1 MNAKDITPV
10 NCYLMALAPTGRRSM
25 KSQLSQVAI
34 LLGKT
39 TIDDIAWHQLEY
51 QQLIYIRSQLQAAGK
66 SVNTINTT
74 LAALRGVTKTS
85 FKMGLVTADYMA
97 RVSQIGN
104 VRGSTKGSGTA
115 LSLDESRRLVKKA
128 AAEPGPKGV
137 RDSAL
142 LMLMLSVGLRRSE
155 AVALNHGSFDF
166 DRRRVSVMGKGG
178 KVRHHDISGVT
189 LKNLRQ
195 WADACQVN
203 SEDSPFFTQVVK
215 SGITSKR
222 LTANSIYR
230 IVRMYG
236 ESINMKGLRPHDLR
250 RTYVS
255 LLLEQGVDLNTV
267 SQAIGHSSV
276 NVTARYDRRSE
287 NFQTAAVRAL
297 SDNLGR
303 GM

>member
-1 MNAKDITPV
+1 MNAKEITPV

-97 RVSQIGN
+97 RVSQIEN
-104 VRGSTKGSGTA
+104 VRGSTQGNGTA
-115 LSLDESRRLVKKA
+115 LSLEESRKLVKKA
-128 AAEPGPKGV
+128 SEELGPKGL

-142 LMLMLSVGLRRSE
+142 LILMLSVGLRRSE
-155 AVALNHGSFDF
+155 TVALNQGSFDF
-166 DRRRVSVMGKGG
+166 DRRRIYVMGKGG

-189 LKNLRQ
+189 FKKLKQ
-195 WADACQVN
+195 WAAACQAN
-203 SEDSPFFTQVVK
+203 HEDSPFFTQVVK

-230 IVRMYG
+230 IVRTYG
-236 ESINMKGLRPHDLR
+236 ELINMKGLRPHDLR

-276 NVTARYDRRSE
+276 NVTARYDRRSI
-287 NFQTAAVRAL
+287 NVQTAAVRQL